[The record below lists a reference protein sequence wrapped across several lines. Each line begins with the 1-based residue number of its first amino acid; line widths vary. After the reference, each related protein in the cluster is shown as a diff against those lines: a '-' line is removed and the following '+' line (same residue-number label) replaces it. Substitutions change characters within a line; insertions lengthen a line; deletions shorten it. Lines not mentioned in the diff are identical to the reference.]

1 MRPVITVHPAATGN
15 TWGMTT
21 GSGAAAGRIRPLLL
35 LPPLWALMAGAGL
48 LITGPAAI
56 RWPLSAEGDVNAWF
70 AGHRTGPATAV
81 SEWLTLIAST
91 EGIVGVTLVCVVALV
106 VLPRVPRWREAAFLG
121 ASVAAQSA
129 LFLFI
134 TLCVERPRPV
144 VSPLDPAPPTSS
156 FPSGHVG
163 ASAALY
169 GGLATLTV
177 TRLRGPWRYVAAAVL
192 LVVPPA
198 VAVSR
203 LYRGMHHPSDVVG
216 GLVNGACTLL
226 VIGFVLLAPHE
237 RPAQAPAGREGGP
250 LPLSRPGGSAAG
262 GVRGGR
268 RVVVVRHPLACG
280 EKLAQ
285 QVRDV
290 LVRHGCT
297 DVRWTPTTAE
307 RPCGDLAA
315 YTAAGRVD
323 LVVVCGGDGT
333 VRACADELAGSGTA
347 LAVVPCGTGNLLAR
361 NLGLPVKP
369 AAALD
374 RALSGDRVRIDVG
387 RVSGD
392 GLAPTRF
399 TVMAGAGF
407 DALMVR
413 DASPRLK
420 ASLGWLAYVV
430 SAVRHLGDPPM
441 RLSIRLDTGDVLR
454 RRARMVV
461 IGNVGALQGGV
472 PLLPDAR
479 PDSGRLEVV
488 LLDPGGAVGWLAA
501 AAHLLRGMLPG
512 RSRRPAGTT
521 GKTGTAGSTG
531 TAVTYGAAAAAGPAA
546 RRLMAR
552 GALEYFSAARV
563 DIRFAGAQARE
574 VDGDCAVEG
583 ARLVAEVEPGAL
595 LVQLPRSRRPAAARP
610 TRTTDLTRTA
620 ALAPA
625 AAGPRSG
632 RSPVPADDEHG
643 DRHARPAASL
653 RPGRGTPA
661 SPAPLGRARNGL

>member
-1 MRPVITVHPAATGN
+1 
-15 TWGMTT
+15 MTT
-21 GSGAAAGRIRPLLL
+21 GSGTAAGRIRPLLL
-35 LPPLWALMAGAGL
+35 LPPLWALMVGAGL
-48 LITGPAAI
+48 LITGPAASW
-56 RWPLSAEGDVNAWF
+56 WPLAAEGDVNAWF

-81 SEWLTLIAST
+81 TEWLTLVAST
-91 EGIVGVTLVCVVALV
+91 ESIIGITLVCVVALV
-106 VLPRVPRWREAAFLG
+106 VLPRVPRWREAVFLG
-121 ASVAAQSA
+121 GSVAAQSA

-134 TLCVERPRPV
+134 TLCVERPRPDV
-144 VSPLDPAPPTSS
+144 PHLDPAPPTSS

-163 ASAALY
+163 ASVALY
-169 GGLATLTV
+169 GGLATLAV
-177 TRLRGPWRYVAAAVL
+177 TRLRGPWRYAAAAVL
-192 LVVPPA
+192 LVVPPT
-198 VAVSR
+198 VAFSR

-226 VIGFVLLAPHE
+226 VIGYALLAPRR
-237 RPAQAPAGREGGP
+237 RPAPVPAGRESGP
-250 LPLSRPGGSAAG
+250 LPLARAAGSAVG
-262 GVRGGR
+262 GVRGVR
-268 RVVVVRHPLACG
+268 RVVVVRHPLACT

-285 QVRDV
+285 QVHGV

-297 DVRWTPTTAE
+297 DVRWTSTTAE

-333 VRACADELAGSGTA
+333 VRACADELSGSGTA

-392 GLAPTRF
+392 GIAPTRF

-413 DASPRLK
+413 DASPQLK
-420 ASLGWLAYVV
+420 ASLGWLAYVA

-441 RLSIRLDTGDVLR
+441 RLSIRLDTGELLS

-488 LLDPGGAVGWLAA
+488 LLDPVGAAGWLAA
-501 AAHLLRGMLPG
+501 AAHLLRGMTAGHFRRSGG
-512 RSRRPAGTT
+512 RRGRVGTT
-521 GKTGTAGSTG
+521 GTVGMTGTAGTRG
-531 TAVTYGAAAAAGPAA
+531 TAQAAGPSA
-546 RRLMAR
+546 RRLVAR

-563 DIRFAGAQARE
+563 DIRFAGPQARE

-583 ARLVAEVEPGAL
+583 TRLVAEVEPGAL
-595 LVQLPRSRRPAAARP
+595 LVQLPRSRRSAATRPSRATDPA
-610 TRTTDLTRTA
+610 LTGASETE
-620 ALAPA
+620 APA
-625 AAGPRSG
+625 LRSG
-632 RSPVPADDEHG
+632 PY
-643 DRHARPAASL
+643 
-653 RPGRGTPA
+653 
-661 SPAPLGRARNGL
+661 PAPRIHTP

>member
-1 MRPVITVHPAATGN
+1 
-15 TWGMTT
+15 MTT
-21 GSGAAAGRIRPLLL
+21 GSGAAAGRTRPLLL
-35 LPPLWALMAGAGL
+35 LPALWALMVGAGL
-48 LITGPAAI
+48 LITGPAAA

-70 AGHRTGPATAV
+70 AGHRTGPATSA

-91 EGIVGVTLVCVVALV
+91 EGVIGVTLVCVVALV
-106 VLPRVPRWREAAFLG
+106 VLPRVPRWREAVFLG

-129 LFLFI
+129 LFLLI

-144 VSPLDPAPPTSS
+144 VSHLDPAPPTSS

-163 ASAALY
+163 ASVALY
-169 GGLATLTV
+169 GGLATLAV
-177 TRLRGPWRYVAAAVL
+177 TRLRGPWRYVAAAAL

-203 LYRGMHHPSDVVG
+203 LYRGMHHPSDVAG

-226 VIGFVLLAPHE
+226 VIGYALLAPRE
-237 RPAQAPAGREGGP
+237 RPAPAPTGREGGP
-250 LPLSRPGGSAAG
+250 LPLPRSAGSTGG
-262 GVRGGR
+262 GVRGVR
-268 RVVVVRHPLACG
+268 RVVVVRHPLACA

-297 DVRWTPTTAE
+297 DVRWTSTTAE

-361 NLGLPVKP
+361 NLGLPTKP

-392 GLAPTRF
+392 SLVPTRF

-407 DALMVR
+407 DAVMVR

-420 ASLGWLAYVV
+420 ASLGWFAYVV

-441 RLSIRLDTGDVLR
+441 RLSIRLDTGDVVP

-488 LLDPGGAVGWLAA
+488 LLDPSGAVGWLAA
-501 AAHLLRGMLPG
+501 AAHLLRGMMPG
-512 RSRRPAGTT
+512 RSRRPAGTGT
-521 GKTGTAGSTG
+521 RGTKGTRGRTGTPGTTG
-531 TAVTYGAAAAAGPAA
+531 TTATPGTTAAAGPA
-546 RRLMAR
+546 RRLVAR
-552 GALEYFSAARV
+552 GALEYFSAVRV
-563 DIRFAGAQARE
+563 DIRFAGPQARE

-583 ARLVAEVEPGAL
+583 TRLVAEVEPGAL

-610 TRTTDLTRTA
+610 YRRTDA
-620 ALAPA
+620 APSATPAPA
-625 AAGPRSG
+625 APGLRCAQ
-632 RSPVPADDEHG
+632 SPAPATADGGQG
-643 DRHARPAASL
+643 DRHAGPAAPV
-653 RPGRGTPA
+653 RPGRGAPA
-661 SPAPLGRARNGL
+661 SPAPLGRKP

>member
-1 MRPVITVHPAATGN
+1 
-15 TWGMTT
+15 MTT
-21 GSGAAAGRIRPLLL
+21 GSGAAAGRTRPLLL
-35 LPPLWALMAGAGL
+35 LPLLWALMVGAGL
-48 LITGPAAI
+48 LITGPAAT

-70 AGHRTGPATAV
+70 AGHRTRPATSV

-91 EGIVGVTLVCVVALV
+91 EGVIGVTLVCVVALV
-106 VLPRVPRWREAAFLG
+106 VLPRVPRWREAVFLG

-144 VSPLDPAPPTSS
+144 VSHLDPAPPTSS

-163 ASAALY
+163 ASVALY
-169 GGLATLTV
+169 GGLATLAV

-203 LYRGMHHPSDVVG
+203 LYRGMHHPSDVAG

-226 VIGFVLLAPHE
+226 VIGYALLAPRE
-237 RPAQAPAGREGGP
+237 RPAPPPAGREGGRPP
-250 LPLSRPGGSAAG
+250 LPRSAGSTGG
-262 GVRGGR
+262 GVRGVR
-268 RVVVVRHPLACG
+268 RVVVVRHPLACA

-297 DVRWTPTTAE
+297 DVRWTSTTAE

-407 DALMVR
+407 DAVMVR

-441 RLSIRLDTGDVLR
+441 RLSIRLDTGDVVP

-488 LLDPGGAVGWLAA
+488 LLDPSGAVGWLAA
-501 AAHLLRGMLPG
+501 AAHLLRGMMSG
-512 RSRRPAGTT
+512 RSRRPAGTGT
-521 GKTGTAGSTG
+521 RGRRGTTGTTG
-531 TAVTYGAAAAAGPAA
+531 TPGTTATPRTTPAAGPA
-546 RRLMAR
+546 RRLVAR
-552 GALEYFSAARV
+552 GALEYFSAVRV
-563 DIRFAGAQARE
+563 DIRFAGSQARE

-583 ARLVAEVEPGAL
+583 TRLVAEVEPGAL
-595 LVQLPRSRRPAAARP
+595 LVQLPRSLRPAASRP
-610 TRTTDLTRTA
+610 YLRTDPAPTA
-620 ALAPA
+620 APAPA
-625 AAGPRSG
+625 APGLRCAE
-632 RSPVPADDEHG
+632 SPAPADGGQG
-643 DRHARPAASL
+643 DRHAGPVAPV

-661 SPAPLGRARNGL
+661 SPAPLGRKP

>member
-1 MRPVITVHPAATGN
+1 MTLCDAHVITVHPAATGN
-15 TWGMTT
+15 TGGMTT
-21 GSGAAAGRIRPLLL
+21 GSGAAAGRTRPLLL
-35 LPPLWALMAGAGL
+35 LPPLWALMVGAGL
-48 LITGPAAI
+48 LITGPAATW
-56 RWPLSAEGDVNAWF
+56 WPLSTEGGVNAWF
-70 AGHRTGPATAV
+70 ARHRTGAATAV
-81 SEWLTLIAST
+81 SEWLTLVAST
-91 EGIVGVTLVCVVALV
+91 ESVIGVTVVCVLALV
-106 VLPRVPRWREAAFLG
+106 ALPRVPRWREAVFLG
-121 ASVAAQSA
+121 GSVAAQSA
-129 LFLFI
+129 LFLLI
-134 TLCVERPRPV
+134 TLCVQRPRPV
-144 VSPLDPAPPTSS
+144 VSHLDPAPPTSS

-163 ASAALY
+163 ASVALY
-169 GGLATLTV
+169 GGLAALAV
-177 TRLRGPWRYVAAAVL
+177 TRLRGPWRYVAAAAL

-226 VIGFVLLAPHE
+226 VIGAALLASRG
-237 RPAQAPAGREGGP
+237 RPAPAPTVREGGRLP
-250 LPLSRPGGSAAG
+250 LPRPAEGAVADAP
-262 GVRGGR
+262 VAR
-268 RVVVVRHPLACG
+268 RVVVVRHPLACA
-280 EKLAQ
+280 EKVAH
-285 QVRDV
+285 QVRDI

-297 DVRWTPTTAE
+297 DVRWTSTTAE

-333 VRACADELAGSGTA
+333 VRACADALAGSGTA

-361 NLGLPVKP
+361 NLGLPVRP
-369 AAALD
+369 AAALEE
-374 RALSGDRVRIDVG
+374 ALRGDPVRIDVG

-407 DALMVR
+407 DAVMVR

-420 ASLGWLAYVV
+420 TSLGWLAYVV

-441 RLSIRLDTGDVLR
+441 RLTIRLDTGDVRR

-461 IGNVGALQGGV
+461 VGNVGSLQGGV

-488 LLDPGGAVGWLAA
+488 LLDPRGGAGWLAV
-501 AAHLLRGMLPG
+501 AAHLLRGMTRG
-512 RSRRPAGTT
+512 RSGRPAVVSTSAGTPPAAGTT
-521 GKTGTAGSTG
+521 E
-531 TAVTYGAAAAAGPAA
+531 
-546 RRLMAR
+546 RLRAR

-563 DIRFAGAQARE
+563 DIRFAGPQARE

-583 ARLVAEVEPGAL
+583 TRLVAEVEPGAL
-595 LVQLPRSRRPAAARP
+595 LVQLPRSRHP
-610 TRTTDLTRTA
+610 

-625 AAGPRSG
+625 SAPDRSGPRPG
-632 RSPVPADDEHG
+632 PSPAPAPAAAPADDEHG
-643 DRHARPAASL
+643 DRHDGPAAPV
-653 RPGRGTPA
+653 RPGRATPA
-661 SPAPLGRARNGL
+661 APAPLGRTRDVL